1 MYEKSNEELI
11 GSSKFL
17 FRMVKS
23 FSATLVIVAVSLTW
37 GTLGYRYFGEMPWDD
52 AFLNASMILTGM
64 GPVNPMKSTGGK
76 LFSASYALY
85 SGLAF
90 LSMVAIVTAPVL
102 HRFLHHFHL
111 EDE

>member
-11 GSSKFL
+11 GSSKFVV
-17 FRMVKS
+17 RMLKS
-23 FSATLVIVAVSLTW
+23 FSATLLIVAISLSG
-37 GTLGYRYFGEMPWDD
+37 GTIGYGYFGEMPWDD

-64 GPVNPMKSTGGK
+64 GPVNPMKTTAGK

-90 LSMVAIVTAPVL
+90 LSMVAIVIAPVL